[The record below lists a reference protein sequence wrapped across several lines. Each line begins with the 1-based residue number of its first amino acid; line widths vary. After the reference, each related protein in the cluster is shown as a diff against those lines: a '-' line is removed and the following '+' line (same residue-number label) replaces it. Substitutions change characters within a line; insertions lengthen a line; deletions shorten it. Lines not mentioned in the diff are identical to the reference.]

1 MWGGFNLRIDL
12 FTGLIREFGTVVSLE
27 NDILRIKAKYK
38 PNIGDSIAING
49 ICLTAIS
56 VQEGEFAV
64 ELSQES
70 KRRIAS
76 ENLCNKVHLEPA
88 MRLSDR
94 LDGHIVQGHIDGI
107 GELRQI
113 KKDKN
118 ALDFIIGANSEILA
132 LMMPK
137 GSVAIDGVSLT
148 VNEILKDSFR
158 LTIIPHT
165 YKHTLFLDYQLGRRV
180 NIETDLFAR
189 YIFNM
194 LHKKTTPT
202 WEDID
207 RISNLY

>member
-1 MWGGFNLRIDL
+1 M
-12 FTGLIREFGTVVSLE
+12 FTGLIREFGEVLSFK
-27 NDILRIKAKYK
+27 NDTLVIRANYK
-38 PNIGDSIAING
+38 PNIGDSVAING
-49 ICLTAIS
+49 ICLTAVS
-56 VQEGEFAV
+56 VGDGSFCV

-70 KRRIAS
+70 KRNIAY
-76 ENLCNKVHLEPA
+76 ENLKEKVHLEPA

-107 GELRQI
+107 GLIKEI

-118 ALDFIIGANSEILA
+118 ALDFIVHVKEELIG

-148 VNEILKDSFR
+148 INEVFRDSIR

-165 YKHTLFLDYQLGRRV
+165 YKNTLFLDYKINQRV
-180 NIETDLFAR
+180 NMETDLFAR

-194 LHKKTTPT
+194 LNKKKSLS
-202 WEDID
+202 WDDVD
-207 RISNLY
+207 RMLNLY